1 MRIVVQPPK
10 EPTYKPLKTSFR
22 SKGFDYVQ
30 KDRIGVVALF
40 EQSKEGLSR
49 TWFEVVIV
57 QRHGDYEIGGTK
69 VEAAETMPSTSQWG
83 RIGWTFRD
91 ATKARSRFDE
101 LVQGKKDK
109 PS

>member
-1 MRIVVQPPK
+1 MRIAVATPTPN
-10 EPTYKPLKTSFR
+10 EPNYKPLKTHFR

-30 KDRIGVVALF
+30 RDRKGDVALF

-49 TWFEVVIV
+49 SYFEVVIV

-83 RIGWTFRD
+83 RLGWTFRN
-91 ATKARSRFDE
+91 AKEARSRFDE
-101 LVQGKKDK
+101 LVKTKVG
-109 PS
+109 